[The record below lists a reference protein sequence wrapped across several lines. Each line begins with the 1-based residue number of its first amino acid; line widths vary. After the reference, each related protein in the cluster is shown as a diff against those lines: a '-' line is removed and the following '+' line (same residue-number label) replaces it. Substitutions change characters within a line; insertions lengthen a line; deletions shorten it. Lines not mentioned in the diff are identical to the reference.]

1 MKTLYLI
8 TFASGNQKG
17 SISERHKELLSLL
30 NTEYNVNIINIRN
43 IDQLS
48 DNDFKLIFISSGY
61 VEHDILNNY
70 EYLPHPMFLL
80 TDGYNNSLSAA
91 MEIKAWANSQSI
103 KAEILYAES
112 ECILNKINTLY
123 KIHQTIKSLQGKRIG
138 VVGTPCKWLV
148 SSSVNYLLAQR
159 RWGVEFIDISTD
171 ELYKEFVKIKDDE
184 VGNYSAEIAT
194 KAQACIEAAP
204 EDLLKDMRLYKAI
217 NKIIE
222 KYKLSAIS
230 INSFKINEVMKTSGC
245 VAMSILNN
253 DGIPSTGEGDLQSIF
268 TSLVM
273 KELTGEISF
282 MGNVSD
288 VNSRSNEFTLSYC
301 TISTRMIN
309 YDYIIRSHYETGESV
324 AIQGNMK
331 PEQKVTIVK
340 CGGESLDEF
349 FVSTGVT
356 VPHEHEERCCR
367 TQIRVKI
374 DSPVSYFITNPIG
387 NHHLLIRND
396 HKDLIKAFFGYTSSK
411 RIK

>member
-8 TFASGNQKG
+8 TFASDKQKG
-17 SISERHKELLSLL
+17 SISERHKELLDLL
-30 NTEYNVNIINIRN
+30 NTQYDVNIINIRN

-61 VEHDILNNY
+61 VENDILNSY
-70 EYLPHPMFLL
+70 EYLPHPLFLL

-123 KIHQTIKSLQGKRIG
+123 KIHQTLKSIDGKRIG
-138 VVGTPCKWLV
+138 VVGTPCKWLI

-159 RWGVEFIDISTD
+159 RWGVEFIDISID
-171 ELYKEFVKIKDDE
+171 ELYKEFVKIQDDE

-194 KAQACIEAAP
+194 KAQTCIEATP

-217 NKIIE
+217 NKIID

-230 INSFKINEVMKTSGC
+230 INSFKINEIMKTSGC

-268 TSLVM
+268 TSLIM

-288 VNSRSNEFTLSYC
+288 VNSKSNEFTLSYC
-301 TISTRMIN
+301 TISTKMIN

-324 AIQGNMK
+324 AIQGYMK
-331 PEQKVTIVK
+331 PDQKVTIVK

-349 FVSTGVT
+349 FVSTGTT
-356 VPHEHEERCCR
+356 VQHEHEERCCR
-367 TQIRVKI
+367 TQIRVKM
-374 DSPVSYFITNPIG
+374 DNPVSYFITNPIG

-396 HKDLIKAFFGYTSSK
+396 YKNLIKIFFEYTSSK